1 MDPATAFSAI
11 NWLGVLAAAVSAFII
26 GGLWY
31 GPLFGQAWMNETGVT
46 EEVMQSRNQAKIF
59 GGAFLL
65 NIVMVVNLAM
75 FVGPGVG
82 VAYGAAAGFFTGAF
96 WIAAMLGVF
105 YLFEGCS
112 VKLWAINGG
121 YAVVALTVMGSI
133 LGFFA
138 G

>member
-11 NWLGVLAAAVSAFII
+11 NWLSVLGAAVSAFVV

-31 GPLFGQAWMNETGVT
+31 GPLFGKAWMAETGVT
-46 EEVMQSRNQAKIF
+46 EETMANRNQAKIF
-59 GGAFLL
+59 AGAFVL
-65 NIVMVVNLAM
+65 NLVMVVNLAM

-112 VKLWAINGG
+112 LKLWAINGG
-121 YAVVALTVMGSI
+121 YAVVALTLMGSI
-133 LGFFA
+133 LGYFA
-138 G
+138 